1 MNTMHVAPQREVEAF
16 RVRTL
21 TLGVTILVALLFQ
34 TFLPLKIPLAGLMD
48 FPLLVTVY
56 FTLVRQNKI
65 FGIALGTSLG
75 LMQDALSHG
84 YLGMFGMAK
93 AVVGYLAAYAAV
105 RFNVESVF
113 ARSVVTASLVLLH
126 NLCMGGLQH
135 ALLDSPPAFQ
145 ALDLVSSVLVN
156 VALSLM
162 VFPLL
167 DRFR

>member
-1 MNTMHVAPQREVEAF
+1 MPVAPQREVEVF
-16 RVRTL
+16 RVHPATL
-21 TLGVTILVALLFQ
+21 WVTILLALLLQ

-65 FGIALGTSLG
+65 FGIALGTGLG

-84 YLGMFGMAK
+84 YVGMFGMAK
-93 AVVGYLAAYAAV
+93 ALVGYLAASAAI
-105 RFNVESVF
+105 RFNVESLL

-126 NLCMGGLQH
+126 NLCMAGLQH
-135 ALLDSPPAFQ
+135 ALLDSPPAFM
-145 ALDLVSSVLVN
+145 ALDLASAVLVN
-156 VALSLM
+156 VALSLI
-162 VFPLL
+162 VFPVL

>member
-1 MNTMHVAPQREVEAF
+1 MPVAPQREVEVF
-16 RVRTL
+16 RVHPATL
-21 TLGVTILVALLFQ
+21 WVTILVALLLQ

-65 FGIALGTSLG
+65 FGIALGTGLG

-84 YLGMFGMAK
+84 YVGMFGMAK
-93 AVVGYLAAYAAV
+93 ALVGYLAASAAI
-105 RFNVESVF
+105 RFNVESLF

-126 NLCMGGLQH
+126 NLCMAGLQH
-135 ALLDSPPAFQ
+135 ALLDSPPAFM
-145 ALDLVSSVLVN
+145 ALDLASAVLVN
-156 VALSLM
+156 VALSLI
-162 VFPLL
+162 VFPVL